1 LEMRFAFAP
10 TLTVLILLIFLPSI
24 VFAAPSVVDP
34 SLKVETVFEGIKTP
48 SNMAFLGK
56 DTILVLE
63 QNTGIVDRVVNGTI
77 FSEPLLDVNVS
88 NAVERGLLGVAV
100 AKSDKNITHVFLY
113 YTESKSEDGEDDCD
127 TPTHCKSGNDPLGNR
142 LYRYDLVSNKLVN
155 PKLLL
160 DLPSTPGPAH
170 NGGIIKIGPDN
181 NVYVAIGEL
190 AWMST
195 QASNVPQKKATPD
208 GRGGILRVTE
218 DGLPLQGIIGNGTQL
233 NLYYAYGIRNSFGMD
248 FDPVTGNLWNT
259 ENGPS
264 FGDEINLVKPGFNS
278 GWSKVQGVWEVT
290 GGLMGKE
297 NTNPDSMLLNFSG
310 KGVYSPP
317 EFTWSVPVAPTAIK
331 FMSSDKLGKQ
341 YKDDLFVGG
350 ANNGNIYHFDLNEGN
365 RTELVLNGSL
375 ADRVSNNTLE
385 NEGITW
391 GKGFGI
397 ITDMQV
403 GPSDGHL
410 YILSINLPND
420 RGTIF
425 RIAPVGDS

>member
-1 LEMRFAFAP
+1 MHFPFVTSVPL
-10 TLTVLILLIFLPSI
+10 LSLLIISPSI
-24 VFAAPSVVDP
+24 VFAVPSVTDP
-34 SLKVETVFEGIKTP
+34 SLKVETVFEGIRTP
-48 SNMAFLGK
+48 SNMEFLGK

-63 QNTGIVDRVVNGTI
+63 KNTGIVDRIVNGAI

-88 NAVERGLLGVAV
+88 NALERGLLGVAV
-100 AKSDKNITHVFLY
+100 AKSDKNTTHVFLY
-113 YTESKSEDGEDDCD
+113 YTESKSEDGGDECD
-127 TPTHCKSGNDPLGNR
+127 TPTYCKPGNDPLGNR
-142 LYRYDLVSNKLVN
+142 LYRYDLVSNKLIN

-181 NVYVAIGEL
+181 NVYVVLGEL
-190 AWMST
+190 GWMST
-195 QASNVPQKKATPD
+195 HASNEPQKKATPD

-218 DGLPLQGIIGNGTQL
+218 DGQPLQGILGNSTQL
-233 NLYYAYGIRNSFGMD
+233 NLYYAYGIRNSFGLD
-248 FDPVTGNLWNT
+248 FDPVTGNLWDT

-278 GWSKVQGVWEVT
+278 GWSKVQGVWEVAR
-290 GGLMGKE
+290 GSMGKE
-297 NTNPDSMLLNFSG
+297 NTHPDSLLLNYSG

-317 EFTWSVPVAPTAIK
+317 KFTWSIPVAPTAIK
-331 FMSSDKLGKQ
+331 FLSSDKLGNQ
-341 YKDDLFVGG
+341 YKNDLFVGG

-397 ITDMQV
+397 ITDMRI
-403 GPSDGHL
+403 GPTDGYL
-410 YILSINLPND
+410 YILSINLPHD

-425 RIAPVGDS
+425 RIVPIGYT

>member
-1 LEMRFAFAP
+1 MHFPLVASL
-10 TLTVLILLIFLPSI
+10 TLLSLLIISPST
-24 VFAAPSVVDP
+24 VFAVPSVIDP

-48 SNMAFLGK
+48 SNMEFLGN

-63 QNTGIVDRVVNGTI
+63 KNTGIVDRIVNGAM

-88 NAVERGLLGVAV
+88 SALERGLLGVAV
-100 AKSDKNITHVFLY
+100 AQSDKNITHVFLY
-113 YTESKSEDGEDDCD
+113 YTESKSADNGDGCD
-127 TPTHCKSGNDPLGNR
+127 TPTHCKPGNDPLGNR

-160 DLPSTPGPAH
+160 DLPSNPGPAH

-181 NVYVAIGEL
+181 NVYVVLGEL
-190 AWMST
+190 GWMST
-195 QASNVPQKKATPD
+195 PASNVPQKKAPPD

-218 DGLPLQGIIGNGTQL
+218 DGQPLQGTLGNGTKL
-233 NLYYAYGIRNSFGMD
+233 KLYYAYGIRNSFGLD
-248 FDPVTGNLWNT
+248 FDPVTGNLWDT

-290 GGLMGKE
+290 GGSMGRE
-297 NTNPDSMLLNFSG
+297 NTHPDSLLLNYSG
-310 KGVYSPP
+310 KGVYVPP
-317 EFTWSVPVAPTAIK
+317 KFTWGIPVAPTAIK
-331 FMSSDKLGKQ
+331 FLSSDKLGKQ
-341 YKDDLFVGG
+341 YKNDLFVAG
-350 ANNGNIYHFDLNEGN
+350 ANNGHIYHFDLNDGD
-365 RTELVLNGSL
+365 RTELLLNGSL
-375 ADRVSNNTLE
+375 ADRVANNTLE

-397 ITDMQV
+397 ITDMRI
-403 GPSDGHL
+403 GPADGYL

-420 RGTIF
+420 KGTLF
-425 RIAPVGDS
+425 RIVPVGDS

>member
-1 LEMRFAFAP
+1 MHFHFAQSL
-10 TLTVLILLIFLPSI
+10 TLLSLLIVS
-24 VFAAPSVVDP
+24 PSVVFAVPSVIDP

-63 QNTGIVDRVVNGTI
+63 QKTGIVDRVVNGAI

-88 NAVERGLLGVAV
+88 NALERGLLGVAV
-100 AKSDKNITHVFLY
+100 AKSDKNVTHVFLY

-127 TPTHCKSGNDPLGNR
+127 TSTHCKSGNDPLGNR

-160 DLPSTPGPAH
+160 DLPSTPGPSH

-181 NVYVAIGEL
+181 NVYVVIGEL

-195 QASNVPQKKATPD
+195 QASNVPQKKAIPD

-218 DGLPLQGIIGNGTQL
+218 DGQPLQGILGNGTQM

-297 NTNPDSMLLNFSG
+297 NTHPDSLLLNFSG

-331 FMSSDKLGKQ
+331 FLSSDKLGKQ

-425 RIAPVGDS
+425 RVAPVGDS

>member
-1 LEMRFAFAP
+1 MRFPFAP

-63 QNTGIVDRVVNGTI
+63 QNTGIVDRVVNGAI

-88 NAVERGLLGVAV
+88 NALERGLLGVAV

-297 NTNPDSMLLNFSG
+297 NTNPDSILLNFSG

-350 ANNGNIYHFDLNEGN
+350 ANNGNIYNFDLNEGN
-365 RTELVLNGSL
+365 RTELVLNGPL

-425 RIAPVGDS
+425 RISPVGDS

>member
-1 LEMRFAFAP
+1 MHFPPVASL
-10 TLTVLILLIFLPSI
+10 TLLSLLIISPST
-24 VFAAPSVVDP
+24 VFAVPSVIDP

-48 SNMAFLGK
+48 SNMEFLGN

-63 QNTGIVDRVVNGTI
+63 KNTGIVDRIVNGAM

-88 NAVERGLLGVAV
+88 SALERGLLGVAV

-113 YTESKSEDGEDDCD
+113 FTESKSEDGGDECE
-127 TPTHCKSGNDPLGNR
+127 TPTHCKDGNDPLGNR

-170 NGGIIKIGPDN
+170 NGGIVKIGPDN
-181 NVYVAIGEL
+181 NVYVVLGEL
-190 AWMST
+190 GWMGT

-218 DGLPLQGIIGNGTQL
+218 DGQPLQRVLGNGTQL
-233 NLYYAYGIRNSFGMD
+233 NLYYAYGIRNSFGLD
-248 FDPVTGNLWNT
+248 FDPVTGNLWDT

-278 GWSKVQGVWEVT
+278 GWSKMQGVWEVT
-290 GGLMGKE
+290 RGSMGKE
-297 NTNPDSMLLNFSG
+297 NTRPDSLLLNYSG

-331 FMSSDKLGKQ
+331 FFPSDKLGRQ
-341 YKDDLFVGG
+341 YNNDLFVVGG
-350 ANNGNIYHFDLNEGN
+350 NNGNIYDFDLNKNG
-365 RTELVLNGSL
+365 RTELLLRGSL
-375 ADRVSNNTLE
+375 ADRVANNTLE

-397 ITDMQV
+397 ITDMRI
-403 GPSDGHL
+403 GPSDGYL

-425 RIAPVGDS
+425 RIVPVGDS

>member
-1 LEMRFAFAP
+1 MRFAFAP

>member
-1 LEMRFAFAP
+1 MHFHFAQSL
-10 TLTVLILLIFLPSI
+10 TLLSLLIVS
-24 VFAAPSVVDP
+24 PSVVFAVPSVIDP

-63 QNTGIVDRVVNGTI
+63 QNTGIVDRVVNGAI

-88 NAVERGLLGVAV
+88 NALERGLLGVAV
-100 AKSDKNITHVFLY
+100 AKSDKNVTHVFLY

-127 TPTHCKSGNDPLGNR
+127 TASHCKSGNDPLGNR

-160 DLPSTPGPAH
+160 DLPSTPGPSH

-181 NVYVAIGEL
+181 NVYVVIGEL

-195 QASNVPQKKATPD
+195 QASNVPQKKAIPD

-218 DGLPLQGIIGNGTQL
+218 DGQPLQGILGNGTQM

-297 NTNPDSMLLNFSG
+297 NTHPDSLLLNFSG

-331 FMSSDKLGKQ
+331 FLSSDKLGKQ

-425 RIAPVGDS
+425 RVAPVGDS

>member
-1 LEMRFAFAP
+1 MRFAFAP

-88 NAVERGLLGVAV
+88 NALERGLLGVAV

-278 GWSKVQGVWEVT
+278 GWSKVQGVWEVI

-365 RTELVLNGSL
+365 RTELVLNGPL